1 MQKLTPSLRKQ
12 LSRIR
17 LQVLPEDYYVVHLPP
32 DEKAAPAE
40 WYRPATTRFAVFIR
54 DAETVTLIVPR
65 RKWLRMQNL
74 FPKFRV
80 VDVVKVVT
88 LGIGRSKKLE
98 PCLAAIGRVLAE
110 AEVGAAPLSSF
121 HRDHILVP
129 KQNLPR
135 AVRVLRQFLALNC

>member
-1 MQKLTPSLRKQ
+1 MPELTASVRKQ
-12 LSRIR
+12 VSRIR
-17 LQVLPEDYYVVHLPP
+17 LKVLPEDYFVVHLPP
-32 DEKAAPAE
+32 DEQAVPAE

-54 DAETVTLIVPR
+54 DPETVTLVVPR

-74 FPKFRV
+74 FRKFRV

-88 LGIGRSKKLE
+88 LGIGRTRSLE
-98 PCLAAIGRVLAE
+98 ACSVAVGQVLRDAGI
-110 AEVGAAPLSSF
+110 GAAPLSSF

-135 AVRVLRQFLALNC
+135 AVRLLRQFLAQSR

>member
-1 MQKLTPSLRKQ
+1 MSELEPNLKRQ

-17 LQVLPEDYYVVHLPP
+17 LKVLPEDYFVVHLPA
-32 DEKAAPAE
+32 DEKAVPAE

-54 DAETVTLIVPR
+54 DPERVTLVVPR

-74 FPKFRV
+74 FRKFRL

-88 LGIGRSKKLE
+88 LGIGRSRKLE
-98 PCLAAIGRVLAE
+98 PCLAAIGQLLAE
-110 AEVGAAPLSSF
+110 AGIGAAPLSSF
-121 HRDHILVP
+121 HRDHILIP

-135 AVRVLRQFLALNC
+135 AVRLLRQFLAQSH